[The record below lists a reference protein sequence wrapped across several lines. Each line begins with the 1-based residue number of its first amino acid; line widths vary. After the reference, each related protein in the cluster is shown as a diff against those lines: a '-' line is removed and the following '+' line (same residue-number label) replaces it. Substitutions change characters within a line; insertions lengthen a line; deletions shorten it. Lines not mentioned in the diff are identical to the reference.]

1 MTTLVVY
8 DTTYGNTKT
17 IAEAVARGL
26 GAGASSVSVSDFKPG
41 MLSGVDVLVTGAPI
55 IAWRPSGGMK
65 KFLSKL
71 SPGQLSG
78 VKAACFDTR
87 IKTKLS
93 GDAAHKMA
101 KVLKKAGADLIVDP
115 EAFIVRGKEG
125 PLAEGEEERARKWA
139 DQIKEQLE

>member
-17 IAEAVARGL
+17 IAEAIAQSF
-26 GAGASSVSVSDFKPG
+26 GAGASSVSVSDFNPD
-41 MLSGVDVLVTGAPI
+41 MLSGVDVLVIGAPI
-55 IAWRPSGGMK
+55 IAWRPSDGMK

-101 KVLKKAGADLIVDP
+101 KVLKKAGADLIIDP
-115 EAFIVRGKEG
+115 EAFIVKGK
-125 PLAEGEEERARKWA
+125 ARASSQREKRKEPGNG
-139 DQIKEQLE
+139 QIK